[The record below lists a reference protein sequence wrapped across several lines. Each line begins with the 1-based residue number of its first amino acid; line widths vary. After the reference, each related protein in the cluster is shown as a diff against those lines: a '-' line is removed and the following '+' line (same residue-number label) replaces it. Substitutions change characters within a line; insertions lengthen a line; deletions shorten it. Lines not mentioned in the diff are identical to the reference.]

1 MDTYMTIANSPV
13 LYIGVVALIAVVL
26 WQAGVYIER
35 TLKRAKELNIA
46 PQRLRKAAK
55 VAALTSIVPS
65 IAIIIALLTLAPVL
79 GLPVSWGRL
88 SIIGSLSY
96 ELLAAKL
103 GAEAASLSLGG
114 AGYDATAFLTSVTT
128 MTIGSFVTLW
138 LTILGFKW
146 YKNRLNRSLAKG
158 GEVKD
163 NPWSRVLM
171 GALIVSLY
179 SRFLAEPVVEG
190 GNALIT
196 MVASAIVMFAL
207 GQLVTHCK
215 KLKWL
220 GDFNLSISMIAGMA
234 VAVLFSL

>member
-1 MDTYMTIANSPV
+1 MDTYMTIANSPI
-13 LYIGVVALIAVVL
+13 LYIGVALLMTVVL
-26 WQAGVYIER
+26 WQASVYITR
-35 TLKRAKELNIA
+35 TIGRAKELNIA
-46 PQRLRKAAK
+46 PARLKKAAK

-65 IAIIIALLTLAPVL
+65 VAIIIALLTLAPVL

-103 GAEAASLSLGG
+103 GAEAASVSLGK

-158 GEVKD
+158 GEAKD

-179 SRFLAEPVVEG
+179 SRFLAEPIVMG
-190 GNALIT
+190 GSALTT
-196 MVASAIVMFAL
+196 MLASAVVMVAL
-207 GQLVTHCK
+207 GQLVKRCK
-215 KLKWL
+215 KMKWL

-234 VAVLFSL
+234 VAVLFSA